1 MLIDGKSV
9 PEDHGGADGKD
20 QLGDQSIQAEEIDDV
35 HGRDG
40 SHVLHSS
47 RWVTLRRRYLCL
59 ALMTPS
65 HPPVS
70 DSPRRVRRGTLLAA
84 LWLFGIF
91 TTVLLVGVWGRA
103 VTSDGDTI
111 RESARAVLGS
121 EAVSDRVTG
130 WIEDGV
136 GSAIAEDLPAGLIEE
151 AALAVWDR
159 PETRRALDSTVD
171 RLVEAALA
179 PPGSSVTIDLGAI
192 LAPLLPVVVEELAIR
207 GLAVDLSSVQSA
219 LAQVPTLVLE
229 AEARAGVAEAVAG
242 ARSLLTTVV
251 AFGLVGMLLSG
262 AAAVA
267 LAEQRLRQVRSL
279 ALRVFV
285 SAATFSILLRVGSW
299 ALDPSAGRS
308 PIAAGGSVFLA
319 SSGHVLVLTAL
330 STAAVAA
337 AATAMVRRRKRG
349 VPA

>member
-35 HGRDG
+35 HERDG

-70 DSPRRVRRGTLLAA
+70 DFPGVSGVAPARRSLAV
-84 LWLFGIF
+84 WHIHDC
-91 TTVLLVGVWGRA
+91 VVGRVWGRA

-219 LAQVPTLVLE
+219 LAQVPTLV
-229 AEARAGVAEAVAG
+229 
-242 ARSLLTTVV
+242 S
-251 AFGLVGMLLSG
+251 
-262 AAAVA
+262 
-267 LAEQRLRQVRSL
+267 RLRRGPEWPKLS
-279 ALRVFV
+279 RV
-285 SAATFSILLRVGSW
+285 
-299 ALDPSAGRS
+299 LDRC
-308 PIAAGGSVFLA
+308 
-319 SSGHVLVLTAL
+319 
-330 STAAVAA
+330 
-337 AATAMVRRRKRG
+337 
-349 VPA
+349 